1 MGPVLFLAVN
11 AMSLPIHLLLV
22 IASALLLQQEL
33 LGQAQIL
40 GKIIGEI
47 RLESGE
53 FPRHQILVQLFLR
66 GAAVDSVY
74 SDTQGAFGFSNLNA
88 NGYRIVINEEGFY
101 PADEAAIVNPSSSP
115 ITTVHIVLRPRESS
129 RKDPLGERASGSN
142 PYLVA
147 SADYKK
153 VLPKQAQ
160 KEYKRALD
168 AERKGSIE
176 DSVEAYREVVRIA
189 PDFYPAH
196 NNLGSLY
203 LSRSDFR
210 SAEEQFREAIRLDE
224 NEAQAYFNLGNTMIL
239 TGRYAD
245 AESVVSAG
253 LQRRPDS
260 AFGDFL
266 WGSLLSHAGKYEEAE
281 KALREALRL
290 DVSLWQVHLQLV
302 NLYLQQA
309 RHREAIAQLQTFLQ
323 LFPTQS
329 AAPKAAE
336 LLHRLQIENTT
347 APPAK

>member
-1 MGPVLFLAVN
+1 
-11 AMSLPIHLLLV
+11 MSRPIHLLLV
-22 IASALLLQQEL
+22 LASTLLFQQDL

-88 NGYRIVINEEGFY
+88 NGYRIVVNDDGFY
-101 PADEAAIVNPSSSP
+101 PADEPAVVNPSSSP
-115 ITTVHIVLRPRESS
+115 ITTVHIVLRPREGGQ
-129 RKDPLGERASGSN
+129 KDPMGNRASGSN

-147 SADYKK
+147 PADYNK
-153 VLPKQAQ
+153 VLPKKAQ
-160 KEYKRALD
+160 KEFKRALE
-168 AERKGSIE
+168 AERKGRIE
-176 DSVEAYREVVRIA
+176 DSIEAYRDVVKIV

-203 LSRSDFR
+203 LARSDFK
-210 SAEEQFREAIRLDE
+210 SAEEQFREAIRLDR
-224 NEAQAYFNLGNTMIL
+224 NEAQAYFNLGNAMIL

-266 WGSLLSHAGKYEEAE
+266 WGSLLSRAGKYEEAE
-281 KALREALRL
+281 KTLREALRL
-290 DVSLWQVHLQLV
+290 DISLWQVHLQLV
-302 NLYLQQA
+302 NLYLQQG
-309 RHREAIAQLQTFLQ
+309 RHKEAIAQLQTFLQ

-336 LLHRLQIENTT
+336 LLHRLQIEI
-347 APPAK
+347 APALPAK